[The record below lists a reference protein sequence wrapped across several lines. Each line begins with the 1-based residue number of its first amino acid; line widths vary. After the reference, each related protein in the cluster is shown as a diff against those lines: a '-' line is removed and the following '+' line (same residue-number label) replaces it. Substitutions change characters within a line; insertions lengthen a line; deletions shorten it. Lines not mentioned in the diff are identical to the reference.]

1 MSGAGT
7 PKKRR
12 RWIWWVVLGVVVIAV
27 AAIVIP
33 MLSGSGSTA
42 TYTTATVEKTTLRV
56 TVSGSGNA
64 VVSDVTE
71 VQPDITGTVKD
82 LSVKLGDTVAA
93 GDLLFKITNPDLSA
107 AVQRAKTSYTQAKQ
121 QLSNA
126 KASVLQAQSALYK
139 AEHPSAV
146 GTSPAVVDSS
156 AVKIAK
162 QQLTSARL
170 GRTGAEQSLTS
181 AATALSQAEDSAD
194 QRTVTA
200 PVGGVVTVL
209 NAQNGQSLS
218 GSNSSSSG
226 SSAASASSSSNSAVE
241 ISDLSTL
248 RARVEINEVDLVNVK
263 VGMPATVTF
272 DALPDVSASGTIS
285 AIAPTGLSSSGVVT
299 YNVDITL
306 KNLDSRLRPTM
317 SCTAEI
323 TTASHPDA
331 LVVPSSAVRSDA
343 TTQKKYVLVGN
354 TSTGAI
360 TQIDVTTGIV
370 VGTKT
375 EVLSGLTAGQTVLI
389 GGTGSTSSTT
399 TTSTGPGGGG
409 GRGGLGFLFGRG

>member
-1 MSGAGT
+1 VSGTGA

-12 RWIWWVVLGVVVIAV
+12 RWIWWVVLAVVAIAV

-33 MLSGSGSTA
+33 MFSSNGTGS
-42 TYTTATVEKTTLRV
+42 TYTTATVDKTTLNV

-71 VQPDITGTVKD
+71 VQPGITGTVKD

-126 KASVLQAQSALYK
+126 KAGVLQAESALYK
-139 AEHPSAV
+139 AEHPSAI
-146 GTSPAVVDSS
+146 GTSPAVVDAS

-162 QQLTSARL
+162 QQLASAKL

-181 AATALSQAEDSAD
+181 AGTALSQAEDSAD

-200 PVGGVVTVL
+200 PVDGVITVL

-218 GSNSSSSG
+218 GNSSNSSG

-248 RARVEINEVDLVNVK
+248 RARVQINEVDLVNVK
-263 VGMPATVTF
+263 VGMAAVVTF
-272 DALPDVSASGTIS
+272 DALPDLTASGTIS

-306 KNLDSRLRPTM
+306 KNLDPRLRPTM

-331 LVVPSSAVRSDA
+331 LVVPSSAVRTDA
-343 TTQKKYVLVGN
+343 TTAQKYVLVGN
-354 TSTGAI
+354 TTTGAI
-360 TQIDVTTGIV
+360 TQTNVTTGIV
-370 VGTKT
+370 VGTQT
-375 EVLSGLTAGQTVLI
+375 EILSGLTAGQTVLI
-389 GGTGSTSSTT
+389 GGTASTGSTT
-399 TTSTGPGGGG
+399 TTGTGGGG
-409 GRGGLGFLFGRG
+409 GRGGGIGLLFGRG